1 MGDTMSKKRSVMPKQ
16 ISFRRS
22 VGKAEEVKCVDA
34 AGGGSPAISGV
45 GSINFD
51 YDTPVIQLLNGIAAG
66 TDFYQRVGRKVR
78 LRSLYIRG
86 DIYAADNGTTGALAF
101 RVALVYDEQTNGA
114 APAYSDIFQGVDAS
128 GNVGSRAYCGVNL
141 NNRDRFKIL
150 YDHWVTMNANTY
162 TAGAL
167 VAGSPTIKHL
177 KVYKKISSDIIFS
190 GTANTIGSIATGGL
204 YLVTVSAVNLVSNIA
219 AETRVRFID
228 N

>member
-1 MGDTMSKKRSVMPKQ
+1 
-16 ISFRRS
+16 
-22 VGKAEEVKCVDA
+22 VDSSLTTNTTTT
-34 AGGGSPAISGV
+34 GT
-45 GSINFD
+45 IN
-51 YDTPVIQLLNGIAAG
+51 LMNGIGAG
-66 TDFYQRVGRKVR
+66 TDITQRVGRKATMKSVMLRYFINALTTTSATQGDVVR
-78 LRSLYIRG
+78 
-86 DIYAADNGTTGALAF
+86 
-101 RVALVYDEQTNGA
+101 VMLVLDMQTNGA
-114 APAYSDIFQGVDAS
+114 LPAVGDILQTVALNS
-128 GNVGSRAYCGVNL
+128 ALNL